1 MKRRREIF
9 IELTSL
15 LDVILI
21 MIFVLLTQA
30 RTQTVQAMD
39 AAAEDKAAAKEVR
52 AELKA
57 AQKEIEELKTEAESL
72 REEADAL
79 GRQLLSEG
87 LVMENSLVLTLS
99 TRADGT
105 ILLEQDGREAHSIA
119 YSWEDGTYAYNRL
132 KSLLL
137 GQLSLAGEKS
147 LFVVFQYDSEQIYHA
162 EYELILQT
170 IQEIRLE
177 ARLKEIP
184 FNFLEMDI
192 R

>member
-1 MKRRREIF
+1 
-9 IELTSL
+9 
-15 LDVILI
+15 

-147 LFVVFQYDSEQIYHA
+147 LFVVFEYDSEQIYHA
-162 EYELILQT
+162 EYELIRQT
-170 IQEIRLE
+170 VQEIRLE